1 MARIRSIKPEFWV
14 SDQVTECSIPARL
27 LFVGLWTFCDDGGRM
42 PFSTKRLKKQ
52 IFPADDISSDDIRR
66 MLDEL
71 SSNALGQPMVKLYD
85 VDGKQYLQ
93 ITGWA
98 KHQRIDRPSYQF
110 PDETGVIPKNN
121 GQYARRALDGGV
133 ESSRVDLKR
142 VDRSRGESNKRNR
155 ARARGSGSVGSDPPS
170 NSTDDWPSD
179 FREQFA
185 EAYPHKVSMAAAL
198 AMLDEA
204 RKGGK
209 VSWRGLLAG
218 LACYRETKPEDRHWM
233 NPKTWIEQERWND
246 KPARANGKH
255 ERHVADELAEE
266 ARRFESQ
273 SSGAAVRV
281 GGAELG
287 GDHAQVVPGNK
298 PS

>member
-71 SSNALGQPMVKLYD
+71 SSNALGEPMVKLYD

-110 PDETGVIPKNN
+110 PDQNGVIPKNS
-121 GQYARRALDGGV
+121 GQYARRSLDGGV

-142 VDRSRGESNKRNR
+142 VDRKGRESNRTNR
-155 ARARGSGSVGSDPPS
+155 ARARGSGSVESAPS
-170 NSTDDWPSD
+170 DDWPKN

-185 EAYPHKVSMAAAL
+185 DAYPHKVSMAEAL
-198 AMLDEA
+198 AMLDKA
-204 RKGGK
+204 RGK
-209 VSWRGLLAG
+209 VPWRVVMSGIASYC
-218 LACYRETKPEDRHWM
+218 ANKPEDRNWM
-233 NPKTWIEQERWND
+233 NPKTWIAGERWND

-255 ERHVADELAEE
+255 RHVGDQLVEE
-266 ARRFESQ
+266 ARRLESED
-273 SSGAAVRV
+273 
-281 GGAELG
+281 GGSNVEIGGTELG
-287 GDHAQVVPGNK
+287 GEHAQTISANK
-298 PS
+298 RA